1 MLEIKDQTQIKKSVV
16 SAVLRDLTETLN
28 DKKINNRKIACL

>member
-1 MLEIKDQTQIKKSVV
+1 MLEIKDQTQIKKSVA

-28 DKKINNRKIACL
+28 DKKINRKIACL